1 MKQMLVTYTTMP
13 ERTEEN
19 TRLVRG
25 VFAELHARAPQG
37 LHYMVLRRDDG
48 TFLHLVRQEEG
59 APALSQFEAFRTFQ
73 QAASERWR
81 DRPVVTDVKVV
92 GFYGAA
98 LLAD

>member
-19 TRLVRG
+19 TRLVRS

-37 LHYMVLRRDDG
+37 IRYTVLCRDDG

-59 APALSQFEAFRTFQ
+59 APPLSEFESFRTFQ

-81 DRPVVTDVKVV
+81 DKPVVTGVKVV
-92 GFYGAA
+92 GSYGTA